1 MKTKYLFIA
10 SALLLACLAC
20 SKMNDNIDQYL
31 SQGEITYLARPDSV
45 KLFPGRERFLAQFW
59 VRDPRVNE
67 MRIYWSQK
75 RDSISI
81 PIPETRDKQD
91 PIAVMVDRNITE
103 GDYTLYFVS
112 YDKYGNHSVSDE
124 QFVNVYGDFFQS
136 TLLPRHDKT
145 KSFKN
150 NALTIKWGSSFSL
163 LEYGV
168 RLFYSDLDGKDQV
181 VTVKKDDMGASTV
194 VSNVDSGKEFS
205 FETVYLPEPTAI
217 DTFYTAKTVIPLP

>member
-1 MKTKYLFIA
+1 MKTKYLLIA
-10 SALLLACLAC
+10 SALLLACLSC

-45 KLFPGRERFLAQFW
+45 KLFPGRERFLAHFW
-59 VRDPRVNE
+59 VRDPRVSE

-75 RDSISI
+75 RDSLCV
-81 PIPETRDKQD
+81 PVPEARDKQD
-91 PIAVMVDRNITE
+91 SIAVLVDRNIAE

-124 QFVNVYGDFFQS
+124 HFVNVYGDFFQS
-136 TLLPRHDKT
+136 TLLPRHVKSH
-145 KSFKN
+145 SFKN
-150 NALTIKWGSSFSL
+150 NALTITWGSSFSL

-168 RLFYSDLDGKDQV
+168 RLFYSDLDGKEQV
-181 VTVKKDDMGASTV
+181 VTVKKADMGASTV
-194 VSNVDSGKEFS
+194 VKDVDSGKEFS
-205 FETVYLPEPTAI
+205 FETVYLPEPAAI

>member
-136 TLLPRHDKT
+136 TLRPRHVKS

-150 NALTIKWGSSFSL
+150 NAWTIKWGSSFSL